1 MASPWNPF
9 VGVLT
14 LAVTVMSALLIL
26 TAALASPDEP
36 LRQLYVRAGAVGVL
50 LSFLLRIAYLAM
62 K

>member
-1 MASPWNPF
+1 MGSNPY

-14 LAVTVMSALLIL
+14 LSVTIVSALLVL
-26 TAALASPDEP
+26 TAALASPEEP

>member
-1 MASPWNPF
+1 MGSSYSPY

-26 TAALASPDEP
+26 TAALASPEEP

-50 LSFLLRIAYLAM
+50 LSFLLRIAYLTA